1 MDKKY
6 ITNDM
11 IKDALNKLSEIWDK
25 PPTIKY
31 EHAKPSKVTKSVK
44 PRVLVMDDVRKLHYI
59 SMKHKTAKALSKL
72 FFKNKSK

>member
-1 MDKKY
+1 MDKEY

-11 IKDALNKLSEIWDK
+11 IKEAINKLDELSEK
-25 PPTIKY
+25 PITIKY
-31 EHAKPSKVTKSVK
+31 EHAKPFKVTKSVK
-44 PRVLVMDDVRKLHYI
+44 PRVLVMDDVRKLHLI